1 MISYHL
7 NKMKYSFIKLKIV
20 FWTSFLTHLDKPLMI
35 LIISFLIFLLKFLM
49 RKLNDLI
56 YLKFSTN
63 YFY

>member
-7 NKMKYSFIKLKIV
+7 NKMKYSFIKLMIV